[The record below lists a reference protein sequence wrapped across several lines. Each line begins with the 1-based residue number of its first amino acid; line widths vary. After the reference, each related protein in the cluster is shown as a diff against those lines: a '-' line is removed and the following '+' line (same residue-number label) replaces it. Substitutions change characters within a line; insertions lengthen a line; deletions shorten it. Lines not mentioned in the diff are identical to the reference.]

1 MIWRLQGTCNVII
14 NVCYR
19 SHHHTL
25 SLSPLNV
32 VFTTSLA
39 VYNDSKLTDSLP
51 FASSI
56 KICFSSIGYMKNL
69 VSLNRSQRTLTLK
82 MAAHSLNSLFIP
94 LILLDLIVRK
104 TTYSEVIKTYRGR
117 SCLHWILV
125 DISIRVYHFQSPS
138 SNEYPQGTVHLHR
151 DSNIQIRY
159 YITEHF
165 YSELKYL
172 YLRGM
177 PR

>member
-1 MIWRLQGTCNVII
+1 
-14 NVCYR
+14 
-19 SHHHTL
+19 
-25 SLSPLNV
+25 
-32 VFTTSLA
+32 
-39 VYNDSKLTDSLP
+39 
-51 FASSI
+51 
-56 KICFSSIGYMKNL
+56 MKNL

-82 MAAHSLNSLFIP
+82 MAAHSLNSLFI
-94 LILLDLIVRK
+94 LDLIVRK

-177 PR
+177 LRYHANKDSGKSLEVLCCLLIKL

>member
-1 MIWRLQGTCNVII
+1 MALKGTCNAIF
-14 NVCYR
+14 NVLYR
-19 SHHHTL
+19 SHYHTL

-51 FASSI
+51 VASSI
-56 KICFSSIGYMKNL
+56 KICFSLIDYMKNL
-69 VSLNRSQRTLTLK
+69 VSLNRSQRTLALK

-151 DSNIQIRY
+151 DSNIQVRY
-159 YITEHF
+159 YILNIFTQ
-165 YSELKYL
+165 Y
-172 YLRGM
+172 
-177 PR
+177 